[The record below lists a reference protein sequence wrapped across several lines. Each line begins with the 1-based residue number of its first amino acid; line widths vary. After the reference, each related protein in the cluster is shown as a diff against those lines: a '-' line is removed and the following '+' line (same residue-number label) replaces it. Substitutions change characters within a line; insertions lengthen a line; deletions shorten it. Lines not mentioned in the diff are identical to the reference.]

1 MVVELFGYGYGKFEK
16 AGDFSRVR
24 QTRVKKFGIYP
35 SSNMEFNRV
44 AEPLLYVYIYMCL
57 LMFKID
63 NI

>member
-35 SSNMEFNRV
+35 TSNMEFNRV
-44 AEPLLYVYIYMCL
+44 AEPLLYVYIYICVY
-57 LMFKID
+57 
-63 NI
+63 